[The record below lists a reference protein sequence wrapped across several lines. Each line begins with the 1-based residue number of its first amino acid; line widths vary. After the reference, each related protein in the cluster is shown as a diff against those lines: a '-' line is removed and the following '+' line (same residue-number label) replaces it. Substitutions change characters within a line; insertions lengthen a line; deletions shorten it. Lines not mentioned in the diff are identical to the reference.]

1 MDGAHFNLCIQ
12 KNINELNPWF
22 SNNSLFKLKLANL
35 KDGWGIKLL
44 SNMKKVK
51 FGLIKLRRG
60 VAKLNLGSLAV
71 NGQVR
76 NEHMLT
82 NQLRPSLRLKS

>member
-1 MDGAHFNLCIQ
+1 MDGAHFNFQIQ

-35 KDGWGIKLL
+35 KDGLGIKLL
-44 SNMKKVK
+44 SNMKVK

-76 NEHMLT
+76 NEQMLT

>member
-1 MDGAHFNLCIQ
+1 MDGAHFNLQIQ

-44 SNMKKVK
+44 SNMRVK
-51 FGLIKLRRG
+51 FGLIKVRRG

-76 NEHMLT
+76 NEHKLT